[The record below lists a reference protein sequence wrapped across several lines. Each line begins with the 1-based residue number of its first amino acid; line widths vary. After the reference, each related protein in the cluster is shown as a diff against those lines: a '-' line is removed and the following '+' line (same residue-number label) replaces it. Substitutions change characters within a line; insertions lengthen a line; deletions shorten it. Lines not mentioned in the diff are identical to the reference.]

1 MNDLATPTRN
11 ELRFE
16 SPDGRIWERDV
27 DHHGGP
33 ITPFLRARYSEVFGQ
48 GLSQCFERIGAPLA
62 GAAACDIHGWF
73 FLRMIPAGAP
83 DKPGASKPP
92 PDLVL
97 KVLTR
102 LHPELRRRERIART
116 ALADEIWM
124 DDVRGWWDERPKWE
138 AKFAATQQLEPAEL
152 GDGAL
157 ADAIDRGVDDGLA
170 MLRRHFEL
178 VTPAPCIGLAVMAA
192 AEHGIE
198 AGAVAEALRGSS
210 AVTAAP
216 VRALD
221 EIRSIV
227 DPVALAGATTL
238 QELRDSSPEVADRID
253 AYLDTYGWRVLG
265 DDPAS
270 PTLAESPDVLLR
282 TLRSTTTETGS
293 TETGSTE
300 DPIAALVA
308 DIPTDARGEVERLLR
323 QAGEAYEMLD
333 DNSGVA
339 TWGLGVLRRLVLAA
353 AERLVAQGVLTDPAH
368 VWMLEASELSELLRG
383 ASTPTTTDVARRV
396 RDFEI
401 SSAATPPDVVGGDAG
416 APPDPGLFPQGL
428 GTIAAA
434 VGTYLSLRFPK
445 PEARSDTGR
454 VEVDGRTVATGYGV
468 GTGPVTG
475 RAVVAHGPDDAMD
488 RLEPGDILVCPV
500 TNPAF
505 NALFP
510 IASAVVTAVGGP
522 LGHTAVTAREVGIPA
537 VVGIGD
543 LGVITD
549 GAEITVVGG

>member
-1 MNDLATPTRN
+1 MNDIATQART

-16 SPDGRIWERDV
+16 SPDGRVWERDV

-33 ITPFLRARYSEVFGQ
+33 ITPFLRTPYSEVFGE
-48 GLSQCFERIGAPLA
+48 GLTHCFERIGAPLA

-102 LHPELRRRERIART
+102 LHPELRRRERIARR
-116 ALADEIWM
+116 ALADEIWL
-124 DDVRGWWDERPKWE
+124 DDIRGWWGERRSWE
-138 AKFAATQQLEPAEL
+138 AKFSATQQLDVSSLTDA
-152 GDGAL
+152 AL
-157 ADAIDRGVDDGLA
+157 ADALDRAVADGVA

-178 VTPAPCIGLAVMAA
+178 ITPAPCIGLAVMAA

-198 AGAVAEALRGSS
+198 AGAVAEALRGCSE
-210 AVTAAP
+210 ATAGP

-221 EIRSIV
+221 EIRAVV
-227 DPVALAGATTL
+227 DPTTLAGAATL
-238 QELRDSSPEVADRID
+238 RELRDSSPAVAERID
-253 AYLDTYGWRVLG
+253 AYLDTYGWRVLS
-265 DDPAS
+265 DDVAS

-282 TLRSTTTETGS
+282 TLRGSTTVAA
-293 TETGSTE
+293 STE
-300 DPIAALVA
+300 DPIASLVA
-308 DIPTDARGEVERLLR
+308 QAPQAARAELERLLR

-353 AERLVAQGVLTDPAH
+353 ADRLVAQGVLTDPTH
-368 VWMLEASELSELLRG
+368 VWMLEAAELSELLRG
-383 ASTPTTTDVARRV
+383 ASTPTTADIARRV
-396 RDFEI
+396 EDFEI
-401 SSAATPPDVVGGDAG
+401 ASAATPPDVVGGDAA
-416 APPDPGLFPQGL
+416 APPDPGLFPTGL

-434 VGTYLSLRFPK
+434 VGTYLSMRFPK
-445 PEARSDTGR
+445 PQDRSDTGR
-454 VEVDGRTVATGYGV
+454 VEVDGHTVATGYGV
-468 GTGPVTG
+468 GTGAVTG

-500 TNPAF
+500 TNPA
-505 NALFP
+505 
-510 IASAVVTAVGGP
+510 
-522 LGHTAVTAREVGIPA
+522 
-537 VVGIGD
+537 
-543 LGVITD
+543 
-549 GAEITVVGG
+549 